1 MCLVRYFVLIPF
13 FLFSSSPEATELVCA
28 STSAP
33 SRSVVIKG
41 LLHPE
46 ASHRLFHEN
55 QSQVQMLVF
64 SQKSA
69 SPESYFAAVS
79 LSPLE
84 ATLRYT
90 VLERAMNATR
100 NRKRSFTVV
109 RETFSAGFGSR
120 RDMLC
125 NIRSRMESQ

>member
-1 MCLVRYFVLIPF
+1 MCLFRYFVLIPF
-13 FLFSSSPEATELVCA
+13 VLFSSYPEATELVCV
-28 STSAP
+28 SSSAP

-46 ASHRLFHEN
+46 PTHRLFHEN

-69 SPESYFAAVS
+69 PPESYSADVS

-90 VLERAMNATR
+90 VLERLMNATR
-100 NRKRSFTVV
+100 KRKRSFTVV

-125 NIRSRMESQ
+125 NIRNIMKSQ

>member
-1 MCLVRYFVLIPF
+1 MCLFRYFVLIPF
-13 FLFSSSPEATELVCA
+13 ILFSSYPEATELVCA

-46 ASHRLFHEN
+46 ATHRLFHEN
-55 QSQVQMLVF
+55 QSPVQMSVF

-69 SPESYFAAVS
+69 SPESYFADVS

-100 NRKRSFTVV
+100 KRKRSFTVV
-109 RETFSAGFGSR
+109 RDTFSAGFGSR
-120 RDMLC
+120 RDMIC
-125 NIRSRMESQ
+125 NIRNRMKSQ

>member
-1 MCLVRYFVLIPF
+1 MCLFRYFVMIPLV
-13 FLFSSSPEATELVCA
+13 LFSSSPEATELVCV
-28 STSAP
+28 SSSAP

-46 ASHRLFHEN
+46 ATHRLFHEN
-55 QSQVQMLVF
+55 QNQVQMLVF

-69 SPESYFAAVS
+69 SPESYFADVS

-90 VLERAMNATR
+90 VLERVMNATR
-100 NRKRSFTVV
+100 KRKRSFTVV
-109 RETFSAGFGSR
+109 GKHFLQVSDLAETCCVMFG
-120 RDMLC
+120 
-125 NIRSRMESQ
+125 I

>member
-1 MCLVRYFVLIPF
+1 MCLFRYFVLISF
-13 FLFSSSPEATELVCA
+13 VLLSSYPEATELVCA

-46 ASHRLFHEN
+46 ATHRLFHEN

-64 SQKSA
+64 SHKSA
-69 SPESYFAAVS
+69 SPESYFADVS

-100 NRKRSFTVV
+100 KRKRSFTVV

-125 NIRSRMESQ
+125 NIRNRMKSQ

>member
-1 MCLVRYFVLIPF
+1 MCLFRYFVLIPF
-13 FLFSSSPEATELVCA
+13 VLFSSYPEATELVCA
-28 STSAP
+28 STSAQ

-41 LLHPE
+41 LLRPE
-46 ASHRLFHEN
+46 GTHRLFHEN

-69 SPESYFAAVS
+69 SPKSYFADVS
-79 LSPLE
+79 FSPLE

-100 NRKRSFTVV
+100 KRKRSFTVE

-125 NIRSRMESQ
+125 NIRNKMESQ

>member
-1 MCLVRYFVLIPF
+1 MCLFRYFVLIPF
-13 FLFSSSPEATELVCA
+13 VLFSSYPEATELVCA
-28 STSAP
+28 SSSAP
-33 SRSVVIKG
+33 NRSVVIKG
-41 LLHPE
+41 LLRPE
-46 ASHRLFHEN
+46 ATHRLFHEN
-55 QSQVQMLVF
+55 QTQVQMLVF

-69 SPESYFAAVS
+69 SPESYFADVS

-90 VLERAMNATR
+90 VLERVMNATR
-100 NRKRSFTVV
+100 KRKRSFTVV

-125 NIRSRMESQ
+125 NVRNIMKSQ